1 MEVLEQ
7 IKEKFQKSAS
17 NSEKVLLLTLAPK
30 SWGPRRLA
38 KEFGSSERQTRKAKK
53 FCAIFL
59 NYMQI
64 LRFSIL
70 QLKFAYQNSRSLDP
84 EIAYSLE
91 PVVRILFVFV
101 SIMKTLI

>member
-1 MEVLEQ
+1 MIAPVSMF
-7 IKEKFQKSAS
+7 KKS
-17 NSEKVLLLTLAPK
+17 
-30 SWGPRRLA
+30 
-38 KEFGSSERQTRKAKK
+38 K

-64 LRFSIL
+64 LRLSIL
-70 QLKFAYQNSRSLDP
+70 QLKFAYQNSLSLDP